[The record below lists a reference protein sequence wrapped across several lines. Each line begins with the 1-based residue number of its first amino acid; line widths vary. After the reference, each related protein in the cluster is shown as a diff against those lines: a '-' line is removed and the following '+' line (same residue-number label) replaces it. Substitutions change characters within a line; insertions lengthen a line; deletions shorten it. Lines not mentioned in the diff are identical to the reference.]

1 LNSICCRTIKPHR
14 KAVTKKRDKK
24 PGNTIQNNGRN
35 ALITTATEK
44 RLDILT
50 GVVLF
55 AFGVYQSVLY
65 FGHTVVPISDFP
77 DFFRVGKE
85 LLSLQ
90 MPSSFKL
97 APVVGILQ
105 NLFVFVSW
113 GSPPELTAGWLLN
126 AILHPFTV
134 VLLWLV
140 GKRIIGRSAVWFA
153 VIASINPWTIYY
165 LTEPIIET
173 PYLFF
178 ILLTLYLIFR
188 RSRWAYLA
196 ASVTTMVRY
205 EGAALILGALVG
217 DIIHRKDR
225 RDVIRASVYSVLAS
239 LPLVIWLTLTAVT
252 WHEGTSHYFSVLFSK
267 EYAKGF
273 VEPVSGRT
281 GLLLHTQLLW
291 QVAFQPLFIPYPGA
305 SNEFVDTLS
314 KLGKLACVVG
324 LVSGCIFSVIRRRLV
339 SAEAMKGPQK
349 EQGGQAGAGWEMLML
364 LLFFV
369 PYFVLHSYYPYPLT
383 RFHST
388 IFWIALLV
396 AWFGLQSIGGFLA
409 QKARLPWQATLSLKA
424 GVAVAAGVWF
434 VNLAREFGGAATISP
449 TSASMPYVAMLVAG
463 VIIAARI
470 LVEHPIHISR
480 HLCVA
485 SMLCLVI
492 ASNQFVLVRLV
503 GDGKREI
510 EFKML
515 GEWFAANGKPDEKL
529 AVYQNDTQLFA
540 GKNAPNVVGFPKA
553 DSPDELVQKLRQ
565 QGITYVVWA
574 TREGYSHGQ
583 HTGYQQLRLDK
594 NIAFLAKPQSVGPY
608 KFVSQIGSERG
619 YVNVFRLENADK

>member
-1 LNSICCRTIKPHR
+1 M
-14 KAVTKKRDKK
+14 
-24 PGNTIQNNGRN
+24 
-35 ALITTATEK
+35 ITTAAEK

-50 GVVLF
+50 GAVLF

-77 DFFRVGKE
+77 DFFRVGRE

-105 NLFVFVSW
+105 NLLVYVSW

-173 PYLFF
+173 PFLFF

-225 RDVIRASVYSVLAS
+225 RDVIRASAYSALAF
-239 LPLVIWLTLTAVT
+239 LPLVIWLTLTVVT
-252 WHEGTSHYFSVLFSK
+252 WKGGGSHYFNVFFSK

-281 GLLLHTQLLW
+281 GLLLHIQLLW
-291 QVAFQPLFIPYPGA
+291 QVAFQPLFIPYSGA

-314 KLGKLACVVG
+314 KLCKLTCVVG
-324 LVSGCIFSVIRRRLV
+324 LISGCIFSIIRRR
-339 SAEAMKGPQK
+339 
-349 EQGGQAGAGWEMLML
+349 WEMLML

-369 PYFVLHSYYPYPLT
+369 PYFVLHAYYPYPLT

-409 QKARLPWQATLSLKA
+409 QKARLPWQATLVLKI
-424 GVAVAAGVWF
+424 GVAIAAGLWCVD
-434 VNLAREFGGAATISP
+434 LIRGFGEAASKSP

-470 LVEHPIHISR
+470 LVEHPIQISR

-510 EFKML
+510 EFKQL

-553 DSPDELVQKLRQ
+553 DSPEELVEKLRQ

-583 HTGYQQLRLDK
+583 HTGYQQLGLDK
-594 NIAFLAKPQSVGPY
+594 TIAFLNKPQSIGPY
-608 KFVSQIGSERG
+608 EFVKQIGSERG
-619 YVNVFRLENADK
+619 YVNVFRLKDK

>member
-1 LNSICCRTIKPHR
+1 MIKPHR
-14 KAVTKKRDKK
+14 KAVTKKRDRKS
-24 PGNTIQNNGRN
+24 GNTIQNNGRN
-35 ALITTATEK
+35 DLIATATEK

-55 AFGVYQSVLY
+55 AFGVYHSILY
-65 FGHTVVPISDFP
+65 FGHTAVPISDFP
-77 DFFRVGKE
+77 DFLRVGKE
-85 LLSLQ
+85 MLSLH
-90 MPSSFKL
+90 MPSTFKF
-97 APVVGILQ
+97 APVVCILL
-105 NLFVFVSW
+105 NLLAYVSW

-165 LTEPIIET
+165 LTEPIMET
-173 PYLFF
+173 PFLFF
-178 ILLTLYLIFR
+178 ILLTLHLIFC

-205 EGAALILGALVG
+205 EGAALILCAFVA

-225 RDVIRASVYSVLAS
+225 RDVIRTFVYSALAS
-239 LPLVIWLTLTAVT
+239 LPLVIWLVLTAVEWQRGGST
-252 WHEGTSHYFSVLFSK
+252 HYFTILFSK
-267 EYAKGF
+267 EYAKSF
-273 VEPVSGRT
+273 AEESNKT
-281 GLLLHTQLLW
+281 GLLLHMRLLW

-305 SNEFVDTLS
+305 GNEFIDALS
-314 KLGKLACVVG
+314 KLTILACIAG
-324 LVSGCIFSVIRRRLV
+324 LVSGCIFSIVRRR
-339 SAEAMKGPQK
+339 
-349 EQGGQAGAGWEMLML
+349 WEILML

-369 PYFVLHSYYPYPLT
+369 PYFVLHAYYPYPLT
-383 RFHST
+383 RFHT
-388 IFWIALLV
+388 MIFWVALLV
-396 AWFGLQSIGGFLA
+396 AWFGLQSLGGFLA
-409 QKARLPWQATLSLKA
+409 QKARLPWQARLVLKMGMA
-424 GVAVAAGVWF
+424 IAACLWF
-434 VNLAREFGGAATISP
+434 VNLARQFGGAATISP
-449 TSASMPYVAMLVAG
+449 NSASMPYVAMLVAG
-463 VIIAARI
+463 IIIAARI
-470 LVEHPIHISR
+470 LLEHPIQISR

-515 GEWFAANGKPDEKL
+515 GEWFAASGKPDEKL

-553 DSPDELVQKLRQ
+553 DSPDELVEKLRQ
-565 QGITYVVWA
+565 EGVTYVVWA
-574 TREGYSHGQ
+574 TREGYSRGQ
-583 HTGYQQLRLDK
+583 HTAYQQLGLNK
-594 NIAFLAKPQSVGPY
+594 NIVFLNKPQSIGSY
-608 KFVSQIGSERG
+608 KFVTQIGSNKG
-619 YVNVFRLENADK
+619 YVNVFRLESPDK

>member
-1 LNSICCRTIKPHR
+1 
-14 KAVTKKRDKK
+14 VTKKRDKK
-24 PGNTIQNNGRN
+24 LGKAIPDTSRNTSM
-35 ALITTATEK
+35 TTATEK

-50 GVVLF
+50 GAVLF

-65 FGHTVVPISDFP
+65 FGHTIVPISDFP
-77 DFFRVGKE
+77 DFFRVGRE

-90 MPSSFKL
+90 MPSTFKL
-97 APVVGILQ
+97 APVLGILQ
-105 NLFVFVSW
+105 NLLVFVSW

-205 EGAALILGALVG
+205 EGAALILGAFVG

-225 RDVIRASVYSVLAS
+225 RDVIRASVYLVLAS
-239 LPLVIWLTLTAVT
+239 LPLVIWLTLTVVT
-252 WHEGTSHYFSVLFSK
+252 WKGGGSHYFNVFFSK

-281 GLLLHTQLLW
+281 GLLLHIQLLW
-291 QVAFQPLFIPYPGA
+291 QVAFQPLFVPYPGA
-305 SNEFVDTLS
+305 SNEFIDMLS
-314 KLGKLACVVG
+314 KLGKLACVLG
-324 LVSGCIFSVIRRRLV
+324 LVSGCIFSIIRRR
-339 SAEAMKGPQK
+339 
-349 EQGGQAGAGWEMLML
+349 WEILML

-396 AWFGLQSIGGFLA
+396 AWFGLQSAGGFLA
-409 QKARLPWQATLSLKA
+409 GKARMPGPAALLLKG
-424 GVAVAAGVWF
+424 GVTIAAGVWF

-449 TSASMPYVAMLVAG
+449 ASASMPYVAMLVAG
-463 VIIAARI
+463 VIIAARV
-470 LVEHPIHISR
+470 LVEHPIQISR

-529 AVYQNDTQLFA
+529 AVYQNDTLLFA

-553 DSPDELVQKLRQ
+553 DSPEELVEKLRQ
-565 QGITYVVWA
+565 QGITYIVWA
-574 TREGYSHGQ
+574 TREGYSHGE
-583 HTGYQQLRLDK
+583 HTGYHMLGLDK
-594 NIAFLAKPQSVGPY
+594 TIAFLSKPQNIGPY
-608 KFVSQIGSERG
+608 EFVKQIGSERG
-619 YVNVFRLENADK
+619 YVNVFRLRNEGEGK

>member
-1 LNSICCRTIKPHR
+1 MPNTG
-14 KAVTKKRDKK
+14 RD
-24 PGNTIQNNGRN
+24 N
-35 ALITTATEK
+35 LITAEARN

-50 GVVLF
+50 GAVLF
-55 AFGVYQSVLY
+55 AFGVYHSILY
-65 FGHTVVPISDFP
+65 FGHTAVPISDFP
-77 DFFRVGKE
+77 DFYRVGKE
-85 LLSLQ
+85 ILSLH
-90 MPSSFKL
+90 MPSTFKL

-105 NLFVFVSW
+105 NLLTYVSW

-140 GKRIIGRSAVWFA
+140 GKRIIGRSAVWFV
-153 VIASINPWTIYY
+153 VIVSINPWAVYY
-165 LTEPIIET
+165 LTEPILET
-173 PYLFF
+173 PLLFF
-178 ILLTLYLIFR
+178 VPLTLYLIFR

-205 EGAALILGALVG
+205 EGAALILGALVA

-225 RDVIRASVYSVLAS
+225 RDIIKALVYSALAS
-239 LPLVIWLTLTAVT
+239 LPLVIWLILTAVT

-281 GLLLHTQLLW
+281 GIFLHIQLLW
-291 QVAFQPLFIPYPGA
+291 QVAFQPIFVPYPGA
-305 SNEFVDTLS
+305 GNEFVDTLS
-314 KLGKLACVVG
+314 KLCKLACVVG
-324 LVSGCIFSVIRRRLV
+324 LVSGCVFSVIRRR
-339 SAEAMKGPQK
+339 
-349 EQGGQAGAGWEMLML
+349 WEMLML

-369 PYFVLHSYYPYPLT
+369 PYFILHAYYPYPLT

-388 IFWIALLV
+388 IFWIVLLV

-409 QKARLPWQATLSLKA
+409 QKARLPWQATLVLKI
-424 GVAVAAGVWF
+424 GVAVAAGLWCAD
-434 VNLAREFGGAATISP
+434 LMRSFGKAASMSP
-449 TSASMPYVAMLVAG
+449 TSASMPYVAMLVAWI
-463 VIIAARI
+463 IIASRM
-470 LVEHPIHISR
+470 LVERPVQISR

-510 EFKML
+510 EFKQL

-553 DSPDELVQKLRQ
+553 DSPDELVQTLRQ
-565 QGITYVVWA
+565 QGVTYVVWA
-574 TREGYSHGQ
+574 TREGYSRGQ
-583 HTGYQQLRLDK
+583 HTGYQQLGLNK
-594 NIAFLAKPQSVGPY
+594 NIAFLNKPQSVGPY
-608 KFVSQIGSERG
+608 KFVTQIGSERG
-619 YVNVFRLENADK
+619 YVNVFRLESADK

>member
-1 LNSICCRTIKPHR
+1 VSNICRRKIACIK
-14 KAVTKKRDKK
+14 VVINKKNKK
-24 PGNTIQNNGRN
+24 PKTMPDTGRDN
-35 ALITTATEK
+35 LITAEAQN

-55 AFGVYQSVLY
+55 AFGVYHSILY

-85 LLSLQ
+85 ILSLH

-105 NLFVFVSW
+105 NLLTFVSW

-140 GKRIIGRSAVWFA
+140 GRRIIGRSAVWFA
-153 VIASINPWTIYY
+153 LIVSINPWTVYY

-173 PYLFF
+173 PFLFF
-178 ILLTLYLIFR
+178 ILLTLHLIFC

-196 ASVTTMVRY
+196 ASVTMMVRY
-205 EGAALILGALVG
+205 EGAALILAAFVG

-225 RDVIRASVYSVLAS
+225 RDIIKASVYSALAS

-281 GLLLHTQLLW
+281 GILLHIQLLW

-305 SNEFVDTLS
+305 GNEFIDTLS
-314 KLGKLACVVG
+314 KLCKLTCVVG
-324 LVSGCIFSVIRRRLV
+324 LVSGCVFSVIRCR
-339 SAEAMKGPQK
+339 
-349 EQGGQAGAGWEMLML
+349 WEMLML

-369 PYFVLHSYYPYPLT
+369 PYFVLHAYYPYPLT

-388 IFWIALLV
+388 SFWIALLV
-396 AWFGLQSIGGFLA
+396 AWFGLQSAGGFLA
-409 QKARLPWQATLSLKA
+409 QKARLPWQARLALKM
-424 GVAVAAGVWF
+424 GVAIAACLWF
-434 VNLAREFGGAATISP
+434 VNLALQFGVAATISP
-449 TSASMPYVAMLVAG
+449 NSASMPYVAMLVG
-463 VIIAARI
+463 GIIIAARI
-470 LVEHPIHISR
+470 LLERPIQISR

-515 GEWFAANGKPDEKL
+515 GEWFAVNGKPDEKL
-529 AVYQNDTQLFA
+529 SVYQNDTQLFA

-553 DSPDELVQKLRQ
+553 DSPEELVGKLRQ

-583 HTGYQQLRLDK
+583 HTGYQQLGLDK
-594 NIAFLAKPQSVGPY
+594 NIVFLARPQSVGHY
-608 KFVSQIGSERG
+608 KFVTQIGSEKG
-619 YVNVFRLENADK
+619 YVNVFRLESADK